1 MNITNLEMTQAT
13 VEIFGGF
20 ICIMLAI
27 IITMNGHERNSWKL
41 LKWMFYSTAVS
52 FFSETCACIFRGNVD
67 SVSMA
72 MTRICDFCVSF
83 INIVLITIFI
93 HYLYSLLRESGLKPG
108 RIYISI
114 VSVSVVIDFII
125 LVTNVYTK
133 WMYYF
138 DEANYYHRN
147 TGWYIYTALNLVCIL
162 VSCVMFIRYRKAMS
176 KILFASLVLY
186 ALAPVIDIALQ
197 TVIYGISITNIGV
210 FVALFLMLFA
220 YLKEWSENEKRQYK
234 ERKVFDSIVLF
245 VIMAISMSAAIVS
258 CIISIDNISDEN
270 SESNSMLIAHMV
282 NDGIENEF
290 IRPIVVAE
298 TMSNDY
304 SLREYMK
311 RSGDASSEEVEDE
324 VAAYLDSIRN
334 GFGYYMVY
342 AVCDASKAYYTY
354 DGIGKYIDIENDESD
369 FWYRRFLEEGKH
381 YDLEVDTDE
390 TSNWDLSVF
399 INTEITDEKGKF
411 LGVCGVG
418 MEMTDLQRI
427 LKQYEEEYNL
437 KIDLIDEKGIIQID
451 TDGKKIGKAYEDAQY
466 FENVSSSDFYY
477 EEGTQTSRMTKYM
490 EELGWYIVVEDC
502 NPNKINVIE
511 LVTSSVIIFLIGLVM
526 MGIVFFVIFSR
537 ERKASRELMEKR
549 RISLTDDITGLFN
562 RRAYDEDSM
571 KMQEN
576 NQISSKTIIMMDIN
590 GLKQVNDT
598 YGHLAGDELIIGAA
612 NCIQTSMGKFGR
624 IYRTGGDE
632 FVALLECSKNQ
643 LNDMLKT
650 FEHITGNWK
659 GTYPSDLLVSK
670 GIVVCKEHED
680 MNFQEMKE
688 LADKLMYKDKDEYY
702 RSTGKI
708 RRKV

>member
-1 MNITNLEMTQAT
+1 MNITNLEMTQAM

-27 IITMNGHERNSWKL
+27 IITMNGYERNSWKL

-72 MTRICDFCVSF
+72 MTRICSFCVSF
-83 INIVLITIFI
+83 INIVLITLFI

-220 YLKEWSENEKRQYK
+220 YLKEWSENETRQYK

-342 AVCDASKAYYTY
+342 AVCDA
-354 DGIGKYIDIENDESD
+354 
-369 FWYRRFLEEGKH
+369 
-381 YDLEVDTDE
+381 
-390 TSNWDLSVF
+390 
-399 INTEITDEKGKF
+399 
-411 LGVCGVG
+411 
-418 MEMTDLQRI
+418 
-427 LKQYEEEYNL
+427 
-437 KIDLIDEKGIIQID
+437 
-451 TDGKKIGKAYEDAQY
+451 
-466 FENVSSSDFYY
+466 
-477 EEGTQTSRMTKYM
+477 
-490 EELGWYIVVEDC
+490 
-502 NPNKINVIE
+502 
-511 LVTSSVIIFLIGLVM
+511 
-526 MGIVFFVIFSR
+526 
-537 ERKASRELMEKR
+537 
-549 RISLTDDITGLFN
+549 
-562 RRAYDEDSM
+562 
-571 KMQEN
+571 
-576 NQISSKTIIMMDIN
+576 
-590 GLKQVNDT
+590 
-598 YGHLAGDELIIGAA
+598 
-612 NCIQTSMGKFGR
+612 
-624 IYRTGGDE
+624 
-632 FVALLECSKNQ
+632 
-643 LNDMLKT
+643 
-650 FEHITGNWK
+650 
-659 GTYPSDLLVSK
+659 
-670 GIVVCKEHED
+670 
-680 MNFQEMKE
+680 
-688 LADKLMYKDKDEYY
+688 
-702 RSTGKI
+702 
-708 RRKV
+708 